1 MAARRLV
8 LALAVFAL
16 LAAQALGL
24 LHRVVHSPLA
34 APVSQVVAGVA
45 GAAYAQVHAHN
56 HWSANVAD
64 PLGRL
69 FTGHGSDADCRA
81 YDQIGHSD
89 ALPPV
94 AALALP
100 IIVPASVLQFFAGEF
115 IARWAALFE
124 ARGPPS
130 VR

>member
-8 LALAVFAL
+8 LALAVLAL

-24 LHRVVHSPLA
+24 LHRVVHSPLVAPALQVA
-34 APVSQVVAGVA
+34 AGAA
-45 GAAYAQVHAHN
+45 GAAYAQVHAH
-56 HWSANVAD
+56 SALPANVAD
-64 PLGRL
+64 PFGKL

-89 ALPPV
+89 AMPPV
-94 AALALP
+94 AAPALP
-100 IIVPASVLQFFAGEF
+100 VIVPASVLQFFAGEF